1 MKKLFTFLFTLMLS
15 LTSLA
20 QNYSNK
26 DKALIFSRVDSLM
39 ISFMEKSTLTEPGK
53 TKLNDK
59 VVQDFRK
66 LFTVEAI
73 VFDDINATFEPDGK
87 NYPYKLSSK
96 SRNDYIYGLVDD
108 FENGL
113 MINNRRININY
124 GDYNEGVITVAL
136 ERDISGVNKTKKYIL
151 STHDTLLITIGIQ
164 KDKSVK
170 ITKVVALGNPQV
182 KIKNDMDLDGVVDE
196 IDACKTLA
204 GKIDLQGCP
213 DGDGDGIADRYD
225 DCPEIKGTKENGGCP
240 ASTFAYRYVLT
251 GGVGFQFNNMIVRTP
266 ALNDLSYASLDKSD
280 RSDAGEV
287 VLPGPKGSLSINA
300 NLAYYFGKKKN
311 NRNKG
316 ISIGFAATN
325 FKSTYEIKKIKYEFK
340 SNDGVDDYRRIVT
353 LDNAEEDLSFS
364 MINIPLLFRFK
375 EKFNAKAG
383 FEIFA
388 GPSFISFITN
398 STFKA
403 KFDFEGIYQLND
415 NGNGFEYNTVYSPSA
430 TDVNFTEDG
439 VLSYLSGQQIAAGA
453 GPSTLFSQLTA
464 NGYDFVLNK
473 EFKGKDNKIQ
483 THFGIAL
490 NVGADLFYHVTKN
503 LAVKGG
509 ANLIIAPLNSGN
521 SDPYVMVDQSNGD
534 YNSIYK
540 SKANST
546 FTALGFNLG
555 IILGI

>member
-1 MKKLFTFLFTLMLS
+1 MKKNFTIFLS
-15 LTSLA
+15 LLLSVTLQA
-20 QNYSNK
+20 QNFTNK
-26 DKALIFSRVDSLM
+26 DKALIFSRVDSLL
-39 ISFMEKSTLTEPGK
+39 ISYMEKSTLTEPGK
-53 TKLNDK
+53 TKLSDK

-66 LFTVEAI
+66 LFALEAM
-73 VFDDINATFEPDGK
+73 VFDDINASFVPDGK
-87 NYPYKLSSK
+87 NYPYKLTSK

-108 FENGL
+108 FEAGL

-124 GDYNEGVITVAL
+124 SNYSNGIITAAL
-136 ERDISGVNKTKKYIL
+136 ERDISGINKTKKYIL

-170 ITKVVALGNPQV
+170 ITKVEALGNPQV

-196 IDACKTLA
+196 IDACKTQA

-213 DGDGDGIADRYD
+213 DGDDDGIADRND
-225 DCPEIKGTKENGGCP
+225 DCPDIKGTKENGGCP

-251 GGVGFQFNNMIVRTP
+251 GGIGVQLNNMIVRTP
-266 ALNDLSYASLDKSD
+266 ALNDLAYSSLDKSN

-287 VLPGPKGSLSINA
+287 VLPGVKPSVALNV

-325 FKSTYEIKKIKYEFK
+325 FKSTFEMKNIKYEFK
-340 SNDGVDDYRRIVT
+340 SNDGGNNYRRIVT
-353 LDNAEEDLSFS
+353 LDRAKEDLSFS

-383 FEIFA
+383 FELFA

-398 STFKA
+398 STFNA
-403 KFDFEGIYQLND
+403 VFDFEGIYQLND
-415 NGNGFEYNTVYSPSA
+415 QGVYDFNPVYNPQV
-430 TDVNFTEDG
+430 TDLNITEG
-439 VLSYLSGQQIAAGA
+439 GIANYLSASQVIDGR
-453 GPSTLFSQLTA
+453 GPEELFGLLNSE
-464 NGYDFVLNK
+464 GYDFALNK

-509 ANLIIAPLNSGN
+509 ANLVIAPLNSGN
-521 SDPYVMVDQSNGD
+521 SDPYIMVDRSNGD

-546 FTALGFNLG
+546 YTALGFNLG